1 MPSLLRLSELA
12 RFWEL
17 HPRTIQAWI
26 QKGRLVAIR
35 SPGNHFRL
43 RFSDVRAFCERE
55 GMPVPPLLVA
65 PTKRTILAA
74 PEGPVVRAVTRALK
88 GSVTLDAFRDPYEAV
103 VATANGKTDL
113 LALSAALPRFD
124 VAAATRA
131 LKQATATSALAVV
144 VFDVTTRAQAA
155 SFESAGACRTFTRAR
170 EQELPRTLRDL
181 LGLPLE

>member
-74 PEGPVVRAVTRALK
+74 AEGPVVRAVTRALK
-88 GSVTLDAFRDPYEAV
+88 GSVTLDTFHDPYEAV

-113 LALSAALPRFD
+113 LALSATLPRFD

-131 LKQATATSALAVV
+131 LKKATATSALAVV

-155 SFESAGACRTFTRAR
+155 SFERAGACHTFTRAR
-170 EQELPRTLRDL
+170 EQELPRTLREL